1 MVFFFLFVKSKDI
14 NMSRQ
19 IIAEDNDLKIV
30 TKLIDF
36 LAEGHGIETS
46 RTFLEIKDARGRAFR
61 YVSMMDRPHESNGKM
76 EQNRIDGAF
85 HNMVERMSDKGKPG
99 TSLHAFLEDYEDDQ
113 EEEGEEEEG
122 SDQED

>member
-1 MVFFFLFVKSKDI
+1 
-14 NMSRQ
+14 MSGQ
-19 IIAEDNDLKIV
+19 IIAKDNDLKII
-30 TKLIDF
+30 TKLIDL
-36 LAEGHGIETS
+36 LAEGHEIETS
-46 RTFLEIKDARGRAFR
+46 RTFLEIKDASGRAFR
-61 YVSMMDRPHESNGKM
+61 YVSMKNRPHESNGKM